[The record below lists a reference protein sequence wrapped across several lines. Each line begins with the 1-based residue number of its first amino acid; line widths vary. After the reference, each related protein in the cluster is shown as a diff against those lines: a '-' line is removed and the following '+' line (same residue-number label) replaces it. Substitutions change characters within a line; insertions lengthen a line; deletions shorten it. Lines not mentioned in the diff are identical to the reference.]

1 MNYVKP
7 KCSFLSDESFITLD
21 WLFFSRWASSTTRQ
35 AQSMEPRTAMSMVI
49 NSYEVNRT
57 WNLIDVS
64 FCWGKSTSMVSAHML
79 LQALNVSLT
88 FILEAFFPPR
98 IALSSKEN
106 SFSLMTARLSLSPT
120 YVTTYISGAHI
131 SNSLSQLM
139 IVERGAL
146 TRKGPLEWPWERAW
160 ESVHHLCSC
169 YFTNPKIKMFY
180 GFVTNTKVKKLLVLF
195 FFERALQYQKNMQC
209 CCCWCMISSIWD
221 HKINSFKKE
230 KICQRTEWFVFFA
243 FTTNVKTI

>member
-35 AQSMEPRTAMSMVI
+35 AQSMEPRIAMSMVI

-169 YFTNPKIKMFY
+169 CFTNPKIKMFY
-180 GFVTNTKVKKLLVLF
+180 GFVTNTKQSEKTVGTILF
-195 FFERALQYQKNMQC
+195 WDMQ
-209 CCCWCMISSIWD
+209 CCWCMISSIWD

-243 FTTNVKTI
+243 FTANVKTIYKLKKK